1 VTTCAAQAWLAH
13 SDEGRYGEPVMPAH
27 THLGRQRALV
37 ALLVLAALLAPGTG
51 ASAATSYDLEA
62 RYDVDVHLD
71 WDTRWVDVRTRIAL
85 RNTSSRTI
93 DRLELNTVAAK
104 LGGMKVLRAR
114 VDGAP
119 VAVSKVGQ
127 TLKVSLGRDLPA
139 GASAAIFVGFKARL
153 ATRASGRAYLFAKLG
168 GVAQLYRFIPWLSR
182 QTPFG
187 SSNHGEQWVT
197 PVSPRVEVTVSAD
210 RGLVWATSGQRAEK
224 VDDRTFRFLATNV
237 RDFNI
242 AASPAYRT
250 RVGRSVNGKTRIF
263 VHTLKHD
270 GKRLLRLARAELAR
284 YRRLTGVPYP
294 HDTYRIAET
303 GGGLAM
309 ESPGLTWIPSSRPP
323 SDHAYLV
330 SHETAHQWWYSMV
343 GNDQSTDAFAD
354 EALAEYF
361 SRQGRF
367 PLRASRCET
376 DRLDRYSQAYS
387 DLCYFEVIYVQG
399 ARFLQKLRQDHGSA
413 KFLRAIRTYTRDNR
427 FEVSNN
433 ARLLEAFRAEMG
445 NGVLQRFRQ
454 RFPSIY

>member
-1 VTTCAAQAWLAH
+1 
-13 SDEGRYGEPVMPAH
+13 MPAH
-27 THLGRQRALV
+27 PDPGRLRPLV
-37 ALLVLAALLAPGTG
+37 ALLVLVALLLPGTG

-62 RYDVDVHLD
+62 RYDVDVHLE
-71 WDTRWVDVRTRIAL
+71 WDSRRVDVRTRITL
-85 RNTSSRTI
+85 RNTSGRTI

-104 LGGMKVLRAR
+104 LGSMKDLRAR
-114 VDGAP
+114 VDGAH
-119 VAVSKVGQ
+119 VGVSKVGQ
-127 TLKVSLGRDLPA
+127 TLKVPLGRDLTA
-139 GASAAIFVGFKARL
+139 GASAVVFVGFKARL
-153 ATRASGRAYLFAKLG
+153 ATRAGGRAYLFSKLG

-187 SSNHGEQWVT
+187 SSGHGEQSVT

-210 RGLVWATSGQRAEK
+210 RRLVWATSGQRAEK
-224 VDDRTFRFLATNV
+224 IDDRTFRFLAANV

-250 RVGRSVNGKTRIF
+250 TVGRSVNGKTRIF
-263 VHTLKHD
+263 VHTVKHD

-294 HDTYRIAET
+294 HETYRIAET

-309 ESPGLTWIPSSRPP
+309 ESPALVWIPSSRPA
-323 SDHAYLV
+323 SDHPYLV

-354 EALAEYF
+354 EALADYF
-361 SRQGRF
+361 SRLKHLS
-367 PLRASRCET
+367 LRPSRCGT
-376 DRLDRYSQAYS
+376 DRLDRPSQAYS
-387 DLCYFEVIYVQG
+387 DLCYFEVVYVQG
-399 ARFLQKLRQDHGSA
+399 ARFLHELRQDYGSA
-413 KFLRAIRTYTRDNR
+413 KFLRAIRAYTRDNR
-427 FEVSNN
+427 FDVSNN

-445 NGVLQRFRQ
+445 NGVLRRFRS